1 MKRHRDSERKAPRPM
16 KINLLIIAAFL
27 FFLFWKKTGDPLLLF
42 CTVFAAALWICL
54 IINRSETTRTVIDN
68 DRR

>member
-1 MKRHRDSERKAPRPM
+1 MKT
-16 KINLLIIAAFL
+16 NLLIIAAFL

-54 IINRSETTRTVIDN
+54 IIYRSETTRTVIDN
-68 DRR
+68 ERR